1 MSSSADAA
9 GAGETGRKVNTPKGL
24 VPVYRILGHM
34 VKSHMTV
41 IARWG
46 AIIFVPVMVYAGHLS
61 RYDGSSV
68 NLLSLFF

>member
-46 AIIFVPVMVYAGHLS
+46 AIIFVPAVFVPDIYQGMTAHQLIC
-61 RYDGSSV
+61 
-68 NLLSLFF
+68 

>member
-1 MSSSADAA
+1 
-9 GAGETGRKVNTPKGL
+9 
-24 VPVYRILGHM
+24 
-34 VKSHMTV
+34 MTV

-46 AIIFVPVMVYAGHLS
+46 AIIFDPAVIHAGHLS